1 MNRASRGGRRA
12 RLDRAEA
19 FGPFEAA
26 ARTST
31 ARTTYGGLDAPA
43 FCLVGREEAFPS
55 LAMRAGA
62 PRCLL

>member
-19 FGPFEAA
+19 IGPFEAA

-31 ARTTYGGLDAPA
+31 ARTTYGRLDAPA
-43 FCLVGREEAFPS
+43 LCLLRREEAFP
-55 LAMRAGA
+55 
-62 PRCLL
+62 